1 MELTLSQ
8 NISKLR
14 KEHHLTQ
21 EQLAEALGVTFASVS
36 KWERGA
42 ATPELNLIAKM
53 ADFFGVSLD
62 ALVGFALQNGSIQEA
77 EAELHALQKA
87 KKYREGLE
95 KAEKALLRYP
105 NNFKIVYRAGQLYS
119 LSGME
124 QKAEAHLYRGIDL
137 LEQAI
142 TLLSQNEDPKISE
155 ASLRSEIAQSYLV
168 LGKKKTGLEILQKY
182 NIGGIHNA
190 LIALNYAIEENGF
203 PAEAAEPY
211 LTEAFL
217 GIITTAFRT
226 MLAYSNYYLRKKD
239 YAHSREALLWLMQL
253 LESVK
258 EDRKAVSYLDKLAAV
273 CYGVCALLS
282 HHLGEESQVEPF
294 LHRAYTLAKVFDA
307 APTYQAENLKFSVGH
322 TVEASIYDDL
332 GSPALEVVENQLAQ
346 DQEAPT
352 VLAAWKKIAEEENN
366 GSIQ

>member
-105 NNFKIVYRAGQLYS
+105 NNFRIVYRAGQLYA

-124 QKAEAHLYRGIDL
+124 QKTEAHLYRGIGL
-137 LEQAI
+137 LEQAV

-155 ASLRSEIAQSYLV
+155 ASLWSEIAQSYLV
-168 LGKKKTGLEILQKY
+168 LGKKKTGLEILKKY

-190 LIALNYAIEENGF
+190 LIALNYAVEENGF
-203 PAEAAEPY
+203 PVEAAEPY
-211 LTEAFL
+211 LAEAF
-217 GIITTAFRT
+217 GEIITTAFRT

-239 YAHSREALLWLMQL
+239 YAHSREALLWLLQL

-258 EDRKAVSYLDKLAAV
+258 ENREAVAYMDKLAA
-273 CYGVCALLS
+273 L
-282 HHLGEESQVEPF
+282 
-294 LHRAYTLAKVFDA
+294 RMT
-307 APTYQAENLKFSVGH
+307 
-322 TVEASIYDDL
+322 
-332 GSPALEVVENQLAQ
+332 
-346 DQEAPT
+346 
-352 VLAAWKKIAEEENN
+352 
-366 GSIQ
+366 

>member
-77 EAELHALQKA
+77 EAELHALQKS

-105 NNFKIVYRAGQLYS
+105 NNFKIVYRAGQLYA

-124 QKAEAHLYRGIDL
+124 QKTEAHLYRGIGL
-137 LEQAI
+137 LEQAV

-155 ASLRSEIAQSYLV
+155 ASLWSEIAQSYLV
-168 LGKKKTGLEILQKY
+168 LGKKKIGLEILKKY

-190 LIALNYAIEENGF
+190 LIALNYAVEENGF
-203 PAEAAEPY
+203 PVEAAEPY
-211 LTEAFL
+211 LAEAF
-217 GIITTAFRT
+217 GEIITTAFRT

-239 YAHSREALLWLMQL
+239 YAHSREALLWLLQL

-258 EDRKAVSYLDKLAAV
+258 ENREAVAYMDKLAAV

-282 HHLGEESQVEPF
+282 HYLGEENRVEPF
-294 LHRAYTLAKVFDA
+294 LRQAYALAKAFDE
-307 APTYQAENLKFSVGH
+307 APTYLAVNLKFSVGH
-322 TVEASIYDDL
+322 THEAAMYDDL
-332 GSPALEVVENQLAQ
+332 GDSSLEVVENQLAQ
-346 DQEAPT
+346 DPEAPT
-352 VLAAWKKIAEEENN
+352 VLAAWKKIAEEERRE
-366 GSIQ
+366 GT